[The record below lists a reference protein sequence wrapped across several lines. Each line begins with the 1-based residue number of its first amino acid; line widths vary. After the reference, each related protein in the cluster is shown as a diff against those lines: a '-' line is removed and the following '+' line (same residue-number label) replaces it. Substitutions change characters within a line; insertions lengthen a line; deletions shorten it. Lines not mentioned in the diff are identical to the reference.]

1 MKRRYFVLLWVDSR
15 KNNVKFCTWSHLQIS
30 FQHEFWNRTSV
41 LVFLIIGGN
50 MVLTLT
56 KNPEKASFTAS
67 KGFSKNKHCLII
79 LKALDFLKP
88 WKVYSVLQGVSGKF
102 LIDYWLVFV
111 VNLFSYKS
119 SGHCWFHRLV
129 ELGLLRS

>member
-15 KNNVKFCTWSHLQIS
+15 KNNVKFCTWSYLQIS

-41 LVFLIIGGN
+41 LVFLIIGSN
-50 MVLTLT
+50 MVLTLN
-56 KNPEKASFTAS
+56 KKPWKS
-67 KGFSKNKHCLII
+67 KVYCFKRFSKSKHCLII
-79 LKALDFLKP
+79 LKALDFLEP